1 MKHILLGLYA
11 IFFSATAAF
20 ICNTL
25 IVLVDHGSEATL
37 FSGISIILLG
47 INLILFY
54 LLDLNTSINGLLQ
67 KMTEALQRATPSAP
81 LSLKVTLAPKS
92 PEDLDSIL
100 AALSPEQLAACLKEA
115 LDQEDY
121 MLAQRIKQTQER
133 NSSKKP

>member
-1 MKHILLGLYA
+1 MKFLSLVFHA
-11 IFFSATAAF
+11 IFFSSSVMMGLRT
-20 ICNTL
+20 
-25 IVLVDHGSEATL
+25 IVLWVQDGPDLLLHA
-37 FSGISIILLG
+37 GISIILLG
-47 INLILFY
+47 ISLILFY

-100 AALSPEQLAACLKEA
+100 AALSPEQLAACLKDA

-133 NSSKKP
+133 NSSKNP